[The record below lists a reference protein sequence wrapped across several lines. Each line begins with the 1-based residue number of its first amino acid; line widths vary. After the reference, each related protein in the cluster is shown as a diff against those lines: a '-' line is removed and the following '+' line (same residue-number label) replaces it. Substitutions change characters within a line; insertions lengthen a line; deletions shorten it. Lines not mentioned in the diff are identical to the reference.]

1 MRFSPECAFAIGAGG
16 KAVPLANIEEEA
28 DDEEY
33 GACGFTVSECD
44 ELLQQGGDQR
54 HNGYLFGNICYYYYF
69 PYSCIIY
76 SFKLFIHLF

>member
-16 KAVPLANIEEEA
+16 KAVPLANIEEEV

-44 ELLQQGGDQR
+44 ELLQQGGD
-54 HNGYLFGNICYYYYF
+54 
-69 PYSCIIY
+69 
-76 SFKLFIHLF
+76 